1 MIGIYV
7 FSATGNTFK
16 CADYLREKLA
26 ERGETVTLMRVEN
39 GTERLNE
46 VPDTLVIG
54 YPIHGFNMPYN
65 MMDFVKGLPRVPKG
79 SRTVYFLKSSGEPL
93 KVNNNSSNAARK
105 RLKRKGYAVKGDFH
119 YVMPYNMIFRHT
131 DELAAK
137 MYLTAKRRIERDARI
152 IAAGE
157 THFIK
162 PTFLSKIFCAVCK
175 IERPGM
181 RFSGRFFRVDPAKCI
196 NCGQCVRN
204 CPVGN
209 IRLEDGK
216 FTFGKK
222 CVGCMRC
229 SFRCPTDAFTIGLM
243 NKIRVNGPYDF
254 SADASK
260 AEICSFCHDAYEE
273 YFREE
278 D

>member
-7 FSATGNTFK
+7 FSATGNTYK
-16 CADYLREKLA
+16 CADYLREKLT
-26 ERGETVTLMRVEN
+26 EIGESVALMRVEN
-39 GTERLNE
+39 GEERLE
-46 VPDTLVIG
+46 TLPETLVIG

-65 MMDFVKGLPRVPKG
+65 VMNFVKGLPRVPKG

-93 KVNNNSSNAARK
+93 TWNNNSSNAARK
-105 RLKRKGYAVKGDFH
+105 ILKRKGYTIKGDFH

-137 MYLTAKRRIERDARI
+137 MYLTAKGRIEKDARI
-152 IAAGE
+152 IAQGE
-157 THFIK
+157 LHPIK
-162 PTFLSKIFCAVCK
+162 PTFFSKIICGVCK
-175 IERPGM
+175 VERPGM
-181 RFSGRFFRVDPAKCI
+181 RFSGRFFRVDAEKCI
-196 NCGQCVRN
+196 HCGQCVRN

-209 IRLEDGK
+209 IKEQNGK

-243 NKIRVNGPYDF
+243 NSLRVNGPYDF
-254 SADASK
+254 TADPSK
-260 AEICSFCHDAYEE
+260 AEICDFCHKAYVE
-273 YFREE
+273 YFERKE
-278 D
+278 